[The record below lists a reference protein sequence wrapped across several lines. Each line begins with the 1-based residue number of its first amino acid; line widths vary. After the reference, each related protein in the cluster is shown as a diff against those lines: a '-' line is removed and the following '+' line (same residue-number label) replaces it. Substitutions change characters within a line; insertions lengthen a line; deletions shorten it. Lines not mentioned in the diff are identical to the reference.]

1 MERHRNPSVNGVFD
15 ADCLELGEDPVPGQ
29 IVTNNLQRIGSKPI
43 TYNNTY
49 PPRNWAVLLQR
60 QLKYVEEEQVRH
72 EDERNQ
78 MRVTIQENLF
88 VGYWELVPME

>member
-49 PPRNWAVLLQR
+49 PPINWALLLQR
-60 QLKYVEEEQVRH
+60 QLNYVE
-72 EDERNQ
+72 DII
-78 MRVTIQENLF
+78 VTRYTENLGMSTRE
-88 VGYWELVPME
+88 VIQTIS